1 VDVRERLFIGGEW
14 VAPSSDS
21 VIEVVSPHS
30 EEVIAR
36 VAAPAPKDVDR
47 AVEAARTAF
56 DDGPWPRMAPAER
69 IEAVRRLMGL
79 YAARK
84 REMAALITAEMGA
97 PISFSKFAQA
107 TLPVMLFNTFAD
119 IAEGYAWEETRPGAF
134 GSDILLRKEPLGV
147 AAAIVPWNM
156 PQFLVV
162 GKLAPALLAGCS
174 IIIKAAAETPLD
186 ALLLADI
193 IEEAGLPPGVVSIL
207 PGGAEVGEQLV
218 AHPGVDKVSFTGSTA
233 VGRKVAAVCGA
244 GLKHVSLELGGKSA
258 AVVLDDADPAAVA
271 QGIKVA
277 GLMNSGQA
285 CVAQTRVLVPQ
296 SRAGEY
302 TDALAAMIESLVT
315 GDPTDKATEVGPLVA
330 KRQQAWVQGYIEQG
344 KAAGARIVAGGEGLP
359 DGVDR
364 GWYIRPTLFADV
376 DNSMSI
382 AREEIFGPVLSVIS
396 YSDDEDAVRVA
407 NDSDYGLSGS
417 VWTADTDRGMAVARG
432 VRTGSFGINEPYS
445 MDPAA
450 PFGGMKASGLG
461 RELGRE
467 GLEGFLDVKAISV
480 GKAG

>member
-1 VDVRERLFIGGEW
+1 MDERERLFIGGEW
-14 VAPSSDS
+14 VAPSSDR

-36 VAAPAPKDVDR
+36 VAAPAPADVDR
-47 AVEAARTAF
+47 AVEAARAAF
-56 DDGPWPRMAPAER
+56 DSGPWPRMAPAER
-69 IEAVRRLMGL
+69 IEAVRRLTGL

-119 IAEGYAWEETRPGAF
+119 IAENYAWEETRPGVY
-134 GSDILLRKEPLGV
+134 GSDILVRKEPIGV

-174 IIIKAAAETPLD
+174 IIIKAAAETPSD
-186 ALLLADI
+186 ALLLADV

-207 PGGAEVGEQLV
+207 PGGADVGEHLV

-302 TDALAAMIESLVT
+302 TEAMAAMVQSLVT
-315 GDPTDKATEVGPLVA
+315 GDPADKATEVGPLVA
-330 KRQQAWVQGYIEQG
+330 QRQQARVQGYIEQG
-344 KAAGARIVAGGEGLP
+344 KRAGARLVAGGEGLP

-376 DNSMSI
+376 DNDMSI
-382 AREEIFGPVLSVIS
+382 AREEIFGPVLSVIT
-396 YSDDEDAVRVA
+396 YADDEEAVRVA
-407 NDSDYGLSGS
+407 NDSEYGLSGS

-432 VRTGSFGINEPYS
+432 VGPGRSASTSRTAWTRRRPS
-445 MDPAA
+445 AA
-450 PFGGMKASGLG
+450 
-461 RELGRE
+461 
-467 GLEGFLDVKAISV
+467 
-480 GKAG
+480 